1 MGCIVNGPGEMAG
14 AKYGVLGSKPNH
26 VDIWVN
32 GKPVLK
38 GIHQD
43 NLLEEL
49 KKIVSENEQI

>member
-1 MGCIVNGPGEMAG
+1 MAG